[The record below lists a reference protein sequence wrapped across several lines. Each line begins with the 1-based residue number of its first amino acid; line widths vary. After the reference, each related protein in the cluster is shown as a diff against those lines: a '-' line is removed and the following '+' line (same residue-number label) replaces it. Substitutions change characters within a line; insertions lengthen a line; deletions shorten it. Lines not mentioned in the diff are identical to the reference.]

1 MSEQAQTANETTVA
15 TVMESAALSAL
26 ATHPSEWALF
36 LDIDGTLVDLAET
49 PNSIVVPSSLPHDL
63 DALSKKLGGA
73 LALVTGRAIS
83 FVDPLFY
90 PFHFPVAGLHGA
102 ERRDASG
109 HIQRI
114 VVTPAFEAMKRR
126 IAEEASQWPGV
137 LVEDKGAAV
146 AAHYRL
152 APECQPLVEAMMD
165 RYFVEAGS
173 DFALQRGKM
182 VVEIRP
188 ARAGKGDAVTA
199 FLNEAPFKGRR
210 AFAAGDDFTDE
221 AMFRTV
227 NDLGGQSLF
236 IGLDSV
242 ETQAHVRV
250 PSPAVLRRMLAKLA
264 AS

>member
-1 MSEQAQTANETTVA
+1 MSEQIQTIAETDISPA
-15 TVMESAALSAL
+15 IDSAVLSAL
-26 ATHPSEWALF
+26 RDHPSEWALF

-49 PNSIVVPSSLPHDL
+49 PNSITIPSSLPFDL
-63 DALSKKLGGA
+63 DALSQKLGGA

-102 ERRDASG
+102 ERRDADG
-109 HIQRI
+109 RI
-114 VVTPAFEAMKRR
+114 RRVIVPPAFEEMKKQ
-126 IAEEASQWPGV
+126 IAVEASQWPGV

-152 APECQPLVEAMMD
+152 APECQPLVEDMMD
-165 RYFVEAGS
+165 RYFVEAGP
-173 DFALQRGKM
+173 DWTLQRGKM

-188 ARAGKGDAVTA
+188 ARAGKGDAINA
-199 FLNEAPFKGRR
+199 FLSEEPFKGRR

-227 NDLGGQSLF
+227 NELGGQSLF
-236 IGLDSV
+236 IGTDSA
-242 ETQAHVRV
+242 ETQARLRIA
-250 PSPAVLRRMLAKLA
+250 SPAILRRLIAQLAI
-264 AS
+264 

>member
-1 MSEQAQTANETTVA
+1 MSEQIQSANEATVA
-15 TVMESAALSAL
+15 AVMESAALAAL
-26 ATHPSEWALF
+26 AAHPSEWALF

-49 PNSIVVPSSLPHDL
+49 PNSIIVPSSLPKDL

-102 ERRDASG
+102 ERRDAAG
-109 HIQRI
+109 HIQR
-114 VVTPAFEAMKRR
+114 VTVTPAFEAMKQR
-126 IAEEASQWPGV
+126 ITEEASQWPGV

-165 RYFVEAGS
+165 RYFVEAGPEWS
-173 DFALQRGKM
+173 LQRGKM

-188 ARAGKGDAVTA
+188 AHAGKGDAITA

-227 NDLGGQSLF
+227 NRIGGQSLF
-236 IGLDSV
+236 VGLDSV
-242 ETQAHVRV
+242 ETQARSRIA
-250 PSPAVLRRMLAKLA
+250 SPAMLRQMIAQLA
-264 AS
+264 S

>member
-1 MSEQAQTANETTVA
+1 MN
-15 TVMESAALSAL
+15 ALRDR
-26 ATHPSEWALF
+26 PSEWALF

-49 PNSIVVPSSLPHDL
+49 PNSITVPSSLPFDL

-102 ERRDASG
+102 ERRDAAG
-109 HIQRI
+109 RLRRVI
-114 VVTPAFEAMKRR
+114 VPPEFEEMKKQ

-152 APECQPLVEAMMD
+152 APECQPLVEEMMD
-165 RYFVEAGS
+165 RYFIEAGP
-173 DFALQRGKM
+173 DWTLQRGKM

-188 ARAGKGDAVTA
+188 ARAGKGEAIRA
-199 FLNEAPFKGRR
+199 FLEDEPFKGRR

-221 AMFRTV
+221 AMFHTV
-227 NDLGGQSLF
+227 NQLGGQSLF
-236 IGLDSV
+236 IGPDST

-250 PSPAVLRRMLAKLA
+250 PSPAVLRRMIARLA
-264 AS
+264 S

>member
-1 MSEQAQTANETTVA
+1 MSEQIQPVTETAVTA
-15 TVMESAALSAL
+15 VMEDTALAALA
-26 ATHPSEWALF
+26 ADPSGWALF

-49 PNSIVVPSSLPHDL
+49 PNSIVVPSSLPKDL

-102 ERRDASG
+102 ERRDAAG
-109 HIQRI
+109 NVQRNP
-114 VVTPAFEAMKRR
+114 VSPAFEAMKHQ

-137 LVEDKGAAV
+137 LVEDKGAAI

-165 RYFVEAGS
+165 RYFVEAGPEWS
-173 DFALQRGKM
+173 LQRGKM

-188 ARAGKGDAVTA
+188 ANAGKGHAVTA
-199 FLNEAPFKGRR
+199 FLNEAPFKGRK

-221 AMFRTV
+221 AMFAAV
-227 NDLGGQSLF
+227 NRIGGQSLF

-242 ETQAHVRV
+242 ETQASSRIA
-250 PSPAVLRRMLAKLA
+250 SPAILRHMIAQLA
-264 AS
+264 S

>member
-1 MSEQAQTANETTVA
+1 MSEQTQTIVEADSSEVPD
-15 TVMESAALSAL
+15 SPALDAL
-26 ATHPSEWALF
+26 RDHPSEWALF

-49 PNSIVVPSSLPHDL
+49 PNSITIPSSLPYDL
-63 DALSKKLGGA
+63 DALSQKLGGA

-102 ERRDASG
+102 ERRDAAG
-109 HIQRI
+109 LVRRV
-114 VVTPAFEAMKRR
+114 VVTPAFEEMKKR
-126 IAEEASQWPGV
+126 ITEEASQWPGV

-152 APECQPLVEAMMD
+152 APECQTLVEEMMD
-165 RYFVEAGS
+165 RYFVEAGP
-173 DFALQRGKM
+173 DWALQRGKM

-188 ARAGKGDAVTA
+188 ARSGKGEAISA
-199 FLNEAPFKGRR
+199 FLSEEPFKGRR

-227 NDLGGQSLF
+227 NRLGGQSLF
-236 IGLDSV
+236 IGSNSA
-242 ETQAHVRV
+242 ETQARSRIA
-250 PSPAVLRRMLAKLA
+250 SPAILRRMIARLAT
-264 AS
+264 

>member
-1 MSEQAQTANETTVA
+1 MSEQIQPATEATVA
-15 TVMESAALSAL
+15 AVMESTALSAL
-26 ATHPSEWALF
+26 AAHPSEWALF

-49 PNSIVVPSSLPHDL
+49 PSSITVPSSLPYDL

-73 LALVTGRAIS
+73 LALVTGRSLS

-90 PFHFPVAGLHGA
+90 PFQFPVAGLHGA
-102 ERRDASG
+102 ERRDAAG
-109 HIQRI
+109 NVQR
-114 VVTPAFEAMKRR
+114 VTVTPAFTEMKRCMT
-126 IAEEASQWPGV
+126 EEASQWPGV

-152 APECQPLVEAMMD
+152 APECQHLVEAMME
-165 RYFVEAGS
+165 RYFREAGPEWS
-173 DFALQRGKM
+173 LQRGKM

-199 FLNEAPFKGRR
+199 FLSEAPFKGRR

-227 NDLGGQSLF
+227 NRIGGQSLF

-242 ETQAHVRV
+242 ETQARNRV
-250 PSPAVLRRMLAKLA
+250 ASPAILRQILAQLA
-264 AS
+264 S

>member
-1 MSEQAQTANETTVA
+1 
-15 TVMESAALSAL
+15 MESAALAAL
-26 ATHPSEWALF
+26 ADHPSEWALF

-49 PNSIVVPSSLPHDL
+49 PNSITIPSSLPYDL

-90 PFHFPVAGLHGA
+90 PFQFPVAGLHGA
-102 ERRDASG
+102 ERRDAAG
-109 HIQRI
+109 LVRR
-114 VVTPAFEAMKRR
+114 VVVSPAFEEMKKQ
-126 IAEEASQWPGV
+126 ITVEASQWPGV

-165 RYFVEAGS
+165 RYFVEAGP
-173 DFALQRGKM
+173 DWTLQRGKM

-188 ARAGKGDAVTA
+188 ARAGKGEAISA
-199 FLNEAPFKGRR
+199 FLSEEPFKGRR

-227 NDLGGQSLF
+227 NRLGGQSLF
-236 IGLDSV
+236 VGAEGA
-242 ETQAHVRV
+242 ETQARAKIA
-250 PSPAVLRRMLAKLA
+250 SPAILRRMLARLA
-264 AS
+264 T

>member
-1 MSEQAQTANETTVA
+1 MSEQIQSATEATVA
-15 TVMESAALSAL
+15 AVMESAALEAL
-26 ATHPSEWALF
+26 AAHPSEWALF

-49 PNSIVVPSSLPHDL
+49 PNSIIVPSSLPKDL

-102 ERRDASG
+102 ERRDAAG
-109 HIQRI
+109 NLQR
-114 VVTPAFEAMKRR
+114 VALSPAFEDIKRR
-126 IAEEASQWPGV
+126 IADEAKQWPGV

-188 ARAGKGDAVTA
+188 SRASKGDAVTA
-199 FLNEAPFKGRR
+199 FLNEAPFRGRR

-227 NDLGGQSLF
+227 NRIGGQSLF
-236 IGLDSV
+236 VGLDSV
-242 ETQAHVRV
+242 ETQARSRIA
-250 PSPAVLRRMLAKLA
+250 SPAMLRQMIARLA
-264 AS
+264 S